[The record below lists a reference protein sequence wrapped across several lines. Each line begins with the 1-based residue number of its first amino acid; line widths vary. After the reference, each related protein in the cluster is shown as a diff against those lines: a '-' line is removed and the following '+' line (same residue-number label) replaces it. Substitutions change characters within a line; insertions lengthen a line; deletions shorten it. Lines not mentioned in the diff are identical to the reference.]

1 MTQTTNTTISLN
13 NGTNNQAAK
22 IRQIGIKHWQVRRAL
37 ELLHNKRPNPE
48 RLFVV
53 EGLWAHEMILESGI
67 AIESFLSCPTLI
79 YSETARSVYRK
90 AESAAESIYHLS
102 EKAFKRIC
110 ERDRPDG
117 LISICRFPYFSI
129 DDIPCSKNATVLVL
143 DGLEIPGNIGT
154 LIRTVDGAGAAGI
167 IICNR
172 KARLTHPKILR
183 ASHGMNFSI
192 PIVECCVETA
202 SQWLDKNGYT
212 VHLADANTKEFFY
225 ERLFSGRNALVLGN
239 ERYGLSKE
247 WNEKGYKSISIPM
260 KGRSDSLNVAVA
272 GSIILYEM
280 CSRYGR

>member
-1 MTQTTNTTISLN
+1 MIQTTYTTISF
-13 NGTNNQAAK
+13 TNNQTPRAQ
-22 IRQIGIKHWQVRRAL
+22 QIGIKHWQVKRAL
-37 ELLHNKRPNPE
+37 DLIHNKRPNPE

-53 EGLWAHEMILESGI
+53 EGLWAHEMILNSGI
-67 AIESFLSCPTLI
+67 AIESFLGCPELI
-79 YSETARSVYRK
+79 YSETARSVFRK
-90 AESAAESIYHLS
+90 IETTAIRIYHLS

-117 LISICRFPYFSI
+117 LISICRFPYFSL
-129 DDIPCSKNATVLVL
+129 DDIPCSGNATVLVL

-154 LIRTVDGAGAAGI
+154 LIRTVDGAGASGI

-202 SQWLDKNGYT
+202 SRWLDENGFA
-212 VHLADANTKEFFY
+212 VQLADANTDDFFY
-225 ERLFSGRNALVLGN
+225 ERSFSGKNALVLGN

-247 WNEKGYKSISIPM
+247 WYKKGYQSITIPM
-260 KGRSDSLNVAVA
+260 KGTSDSLNVAVA
-272 GSIILYEM
+272 GSIILYHM
-280 CSRYGR
+280 CGR